1 MSENY
6 HYLPLVK
13 QFLPPEAEVF
23 ELTEPDSR
31 IAIFT
36 ADLDG
41 DQIFEIAAAYR
52 LKGDHYV
59 MILKNNH
66 NTWHQAA
73 NMKGNSAFFAE
84 FYTAAEYDRFIVTEE
99 RGDVTGDGIPDTV
112 FLTANQL
119 APDSSYL
126 NNITLNIKD
135 GRNGQV
141 QQIPLKQNAGY
152 DPSLFLGDFTG
163 DKIDDILVV
172 IDSGGSG
179 GMIFAYVFSYKDR
192 SFKQIFDS
200 DAFNESNKYEVL
212 YLDQFKAQVDSLK
225 PAKRYIL
232 DLQYKGKEYL
242 NEIYKKDG
250 TLKAPVE
257 GWVAPL
263 SGLYPVDFERDGMYE
278 LDTYQNIAGRYSA
291 DGLGYMMN
299 VLKWDGLKFVT
310 NRQSI
315 AIFGEDKE

>member
-13 QFLPPEAEVF
+13 QFLPPLAEVF
-23 ELTEPDSR
+23 ELTEPDNR

-52 LKGDHYV
+52 LNGEHYV

-66 NTWHQAA
+66 NTWHQAV

-84 FYTAAEYDRFIVTEE
+84 FYSAAEYDRFIVTEE
-99 RGDVTGDGIPDTV
+99 IGDVTGDGIPDTV
-112 FLTANQL
+112 FLTANQT

-141 QQIPLKQNAGY
+141 QQIPLKENAGY

-163 DKIDDILVV
+163 DKVEDILVV
-172 IDSGGSG
+172 INSGGSG
-179 GMIFAYVFSYKDR
+179 GYIYTYVFSYKDR

-200 DAFNESNKYEVL
+200 EAFNDSKKYEVL

-232 DLQYKGKEYL
+232 DLQYKGEEYL
-242 NEIYKKDG
+242 NEIYKKNG
-250 TLKAPVE
+250 TLKEPLE

-263 SGLYPVDFERDGMYE
+263 SGLYPVDFERDGIYE
-278 LDTYQNIAGRYSA
+278 LDAYQNIAGRYSA

-299 VLKWDGLKFVT
+299 VLKWDGREFVT
-310 NRQSI
+310 DRQSI